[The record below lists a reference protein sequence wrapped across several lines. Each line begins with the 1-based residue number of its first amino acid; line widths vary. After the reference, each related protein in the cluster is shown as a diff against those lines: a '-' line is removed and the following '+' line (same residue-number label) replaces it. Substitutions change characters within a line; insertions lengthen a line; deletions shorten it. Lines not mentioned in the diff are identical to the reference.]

1 MFPLKNARV
10 LITGGAGLV
19 GSHIADQLVKED
31 VAEIIILDNFTR
43 GRKENL
49 QGPFPHRLLNVVEG
63 DIRDAALVK
72 DLMKGVDLVFHQ
84 AAIRITHCAEDPR
97 LALDIMGTGTFN
109 VLEACVAAKVK
120 RVIAASSAS
129 VYGMADEFPTGENH
143 HPYDNRTIY
152 GALKTFNEGM
162 LRSFNEMYG
171 LDYMALRYF
180 NIYGPRMDTIGVYT
194 EVLIRWMERIVQ
206 GQPPL
211 IFGDGSQTMD
221 FVFIEDVARANIL
234 SAKSTA
240 SDEILNI
247 ASGEETSLLQL
258 AEALLKV
265 MNSDL
270 KVEHKPE
277 RKVNAVRRRLAGV
290 ERAEKLIGFRAQ
302 VGLEEGLRRL
312 VAWWLGQ
319 RAETEIGASE
329 VALRQDFGIKI
340 R

>member
-1 MFPLKNARV
+1 
-10 LITGGAGLV
+10 
-19 GSHIADQLVKED
+19 
-31 VAEIIILDNFTR
+31 
-43 GRKENL
+43 L

-290 ERAEKLIGFRAQ
+290 ERAEKL
-302 VGLEEGLRRL
+302 
-312 VAWWLGQ
+312 
-319 RAETEIGASE
+319 
-329 VALRQDFGIKI
+329 
-340 R
+340 